1 MAVKTAAEY
10 IESLRD
16 GRVIYADGRKITD
29 IVKNEHAGLKAG
41 LRMAAFEY
49 VIAADPRY
57 RDLLVETDE
66 KGDPCHFIYNP
77 PRSSSDLL
85 RRREI
90 IQKLARMCCGV
101 PGAAHFTGIDALHAI
116 SAVSKSTDQE
126 CGTGYASR
134 VDAFREECKHRDLG
148 LACGMSGAGRVS
160 ISSGT
165 ANHNDFSINITGR
178 SARGIT
184 VSGVMAHMT
193 FVPYTHEIIILPA
206 HGMREEDS
214 AHALALAIPVNSK
227 GIRLILPHS
236 GQAGAEDSLD
246 HPLLS
251 RVYSA
256 DSMVIFDNV
265 FVPHE
270 RIFMDGEYRFAG
282 RCARLFASI
291 HRLSG
296 DSRKVADLENLVGS
310 AFLIAEYN
318 GLEKFSH
325 VQEKLA
331 QLVYYAETTDAL
343 ARAAALDCI
352 TDPDTGY
359 VFPNPMLSNLA
370 KYTFADYWHQA
381 IKMVQDIAGG
391 LVATLPAGKDLNN
404 PELHSTVSPY
414 LTGREGT
421 PAEDRIRAVNLVRDL
436 CIPEAGTASI
446 HGEGSLIMQKMTML
460 READRNRYVSAAR
473 RAAGIHDANPHPAYS
488 GMPDLSQSDSLLEGL

>member
-16 GRVIYADGRKITD
+16 GRLIYAGGNKIYD

-57 RDLLVETDE
+57 RDLLIEADE
-66 KGDPCHFIYNP
+66 SGEPCHFVYNP
-77 PRSSSDLL
+77 PRTPADLI

-90 IQKLARMCCGV
+90 IQKLARICCGV
-101 PGAAHFTGIDALHAI
+101 PGASHFTGIDALHAI
-116 SAVSKSTDQE
+116 TAISQRMDKEGGTDYSA
-126 CGTGYASR
+126 R
-134 VDAFREECKHRDLG
+134 VMAFMEECKHRDLG
-148 LACGMSGAGRVS
+148 LACGMSGTGQSRGNARA
-160 ISSGT
+160 T
-165 ANHNDFSINITGR
+165 EHKDFSINVVDR
-178 SARGIT
+178 STQGVT
-184 VSGVMAHMT
+184 LNGVMAHMT

-206 HGMREEDS
+206 HGMREEDRE
-214 AHALALAIPVNSK
+214 HAIAMAIPVNSK
-227 GIRLILPHS
+227 GVSLILPHS
-236 GQAGAEDSLD
+236 VQSGPGDRID

-251 RVYSA
+251 RVYTA

-265 FVPHE
+265 FVPCE

-282 RCARLFASI
+282 QCARLFASI

-296 DSRKVADLENLVGS
+296 DSRKAADLESLVGS

-325 VQEKLA
+325 VQEKLS

-352 TDPDTGY
+352 TDPATGY
-359 VFPNPMLSNLA
+359 VFPNPLLSNLA

-381 IKMVQDIAGG
+381 VKMVQDIAGG
-391 LVATLPAGKDLNN
+391 LVATLPSGSDLDN
-404 PELHSTVSPY
+404 PELHSTLAPY
-414 LTGREGT
+414 LSGREGAA
-421 PAEDRIRAVNLVRDL
+421 AEDRIRAVNLVRDFSM
-436 CIPEAGTASI
+436 PEAGAATI
-446 HGEGSLIMQKMTML
+446 HGEGSLIMQKMTIL
-460 READRNRYVSAAR
+460 READRSRYLSAAK
-473 RAAGIHDANPHPAYS
+473 RAAGIHDTNPHPAYNDI
-488 GMPDLSQSDSLLEGL
+488 PDLSLAETLLEGL